1 MIPAPVA
8 YSRAGSMEEA
18 LSLLAEHGDSAKLLA
33 GGQSLIP
40 LMKFRLAMP
49 ERLIDI
55 GRIGELRGISRG
67 DDGGFRIGALT
78 TYADVL
84 EHEQLCDAY
93 PLLREGINDI
103 GDIQVRNRG
112 TIGGALA
119 HADPASDLP
128 ALAMALDGEV
138 ELRSRDGTRRA
149 AVADF
154 IRGPFDTDIGA
165 GEILTAL
172 HLPRLARGAGTAWL
186 EFSQPASGYS
196 LVGVAAVV
204 ADVHGV
210 IGQGTVS
217 HVRVA
222 VTGAAETPYRATAIE
237 DALTGTA
244 CNEADLAA
252 AAAKATEGQTMASDI
267 HADAEYRAALAE
279 VYVRRALERALKR
292 AG

>member
-8 YSRAGSMEEA
+8 YTRAQSLDEA
-18 LSLLAEHGDSAKLLA
+18 LSLLATDGDAKLLA

-49 ERLIDI
+49 DRLIDI
-55 GRIGELRGISRG
+55 GRIDELRGITAA
-67 DDGGFRIGALT
+67 DGGYRIGALT
-78 TYADVL
+78 TYAEVL
-84 EHEQLCDAY
+84 EDDALCGAYQLLPEA
-93 PLLREGINDI
+93 INDI

-128 ALAMALDGEV
+128 AVVLALDGEI
-138 ELRSRDGTRRA
+138 EIRSREGTRRVPA
-149 AVADF
+149 ADF
-154 IRGPFDTDIGA
+154 FIGPFATDLGA
-165 GEILTAL
+165 DEILTAL
-172 HLPRLARGAGTAWL
+172 HLPPLPAGAGTAWL

-204 ADVHGV
+204 G
-210 IGQGTVS
+210 GSGG

-222 VTGAAETPYRATAIE
+222 VTGAAETPYRATAVE
-237 DALTGTA
+237 AALSGKA
-244 CNEADLAA
+244 SGEADLAA
-252 AAAKATEGQTMASDI
+252 AAAHAAEGQTMAADI
-267 HADAEYRAALAE
+267 HADAEYRTALAE
-279 VYVRRALERALKR
+279 TYVRRALERALKR

>member
-8 YSRAGSMEEA
+8 YTQAGSLDEA
-18 LSLLAEHGDSAKLLA
+18 LSLLAQDGDAKLLA

-55 GRIGELRGISRG
+55 GRIGELQGITAA
-67 DDGGFRIGALT
+67 DGGYRIGALT
-78 TYADVL
+78 TYAEVL
-84 EHEQLCDAY
+84 EDDALCRAY
-93 PLLREGINDI
+93 PILREAINDI

-119 HADPASDLP
+119 HNDPASDMP
-128 ALAMALDGEV
+128 AVVLALDGEI
-138 ELRSRDGTRRA
+138 EIRSREGTRKVA
-149 AVADF
+149 AADF
-154 IRGPFDTDIGA
+154 FIGPFTTDLGPD
-165 GEILTAL
+165 EILTAL
-172 HLPRLARGAGTAWL
+172 QLPRLPAGAGTAWL

-204 ADVHGV
+204 GDVHGV
-210 IGQGTVS
+210 LGEGTVD

-222 VTGAAETPYRATAIE
+222 VTGAAEAPYRATAVE
-237 DALTGTA
+237 EALSGTK
-244 CNEADLAA
+244 CSDADLRSAA
-252 AAAKATEGQTMASDI
+252 THATDGQTMASDI
-267 HADAEYRAALAE
+267 HADAEYRTALAQT
-279 VYVRRALERALKR
+279 YVRRALERALKR